1 MITTPSSANHAM
13 NDVKDTLR
21 ETEDLLE
28 QAVNAT
34 ADQASS
40 LYNRIAKNLSQTKT
54 RLVEL
59 ENEAVDKAKRA
70 AKVTDTYVHD
80 HPWQAV
86 GIGVGIGVLV
96 GMLIAR
102 R

>member
-1 MITTPSSANHAM
+1 MNNPNSVNDAM
-13 NDVKDTLR
+13 SNVKDTLR

-28 QAVNAT
+28 QAISAT

-40 LYNRIAKNLSQTKT
+40 LYARIARNLGQTKT
-54 RLVEL
+54 RLVEM
-59 ENEAVDKAKRA
+59 ESEAVDKAKRA
-70 AKVTDTYVHD
+70 AKETDTYVHD
-80 HPWQAV
+80 HPWQA
-86 GIGVGIGVLV
+86 IGAGVALGVLV

>member
-1 MITTPSSANHAM
+1 MNTPSSVNHAM
-13 NDVKDTLR
+13 SDVKDALR

-40 LYNRIAKNLSQTKT
+40 LYARVARNLSQTKT
-54 RLVEL
+54 RLVDM
-59 ENEAVDKAKRA
+59 ENQAVDKAKHA
-70 AKVTDTYVHD
+70 AKATDTYVHD
-80 HPWQAV
+80 HPWQA
-86 GIGVGIGVLV
+86 IGVGVAVGVLV
-96 GMLIAR
+96 GMLISR